1 MKRRVLVN
9 RLYIFRGLTDF
20 VYKRKR
26 NSSKL
31 MARQHQR
38 VRDKNMENNEIHYNN
53 LQILYKF
60 LHSIIILRINI
71 FTPFK
76 QLKMIKQKVY

>member
-1 MKRRVLVN
+1 
-9 RLYIFRGLTDF
+9 
-20 VYKRKR
+20 
-26 NSSKL
+26 
-31 MARQHQR
+31 MARQLQR

-76 QLKMIKQKVY
+76 QLKMIKQKVN